1 MADPRPS
8 HMPRYLL
15 YVEDDTAARRSV
27 ARHLRSRH
35 AALHDTGTARGARA
49 LVRGRTRFCGFIVD
63 YRLPDDDGLALIEDL
78 RRRHPGVPA
87 MLLTGELSRELVN
100 ECARRDI
107 RYVVKPFGLEQLD
120 PFFEAVFARLGQ
132 LDPADVE
139 ELIVRVRA
147 TEREAQILR
156 RSLLDQEKYDAISD
170 ALGVSRH
177 TVKTHVRNL
186 LSKTPATSLAEL
198 RELLLTGDAMP

>member
-1 MADPRPS
+1 MY
-8 HMPRYLL
+8 RYLL
-15 YVEDDTAARRSV
+15 YVEDDDAARRSV

-35 AALHDTGTARGARA
+35 ARVRDTRTAAEARA
-49 LVRGRTRFCGFIVD
+49 LASDGSRYCGFVID
-63 YRLPDDDGLALIEDL
+63 YRLPDDDGLSLIEDL
-78 RRRHPGVPA
+78 RREYPGVPA

-120 PFFEAVFARLGQ
+120 PFFEAVSARLGQ

-139 ELIVRVRA
+139 QLVMRVRA

-156 RSLLDQEKYDAISD
+156 RLLLDQEKYDDIAE

-186 LSKTPATSLAEL
+186 LSKTLANSMSEL
-198 RELLLTGDAMP
+198 RELMLAGEAMP